1 LTAFSSASLAGLIS
15 DRQRS
20 WDSPFGA
27 FSSRRAPQ
35 HSCCADPRAVS
46 SRLRHLRCRKRPR
59 TTPRLLGFGPAPSPS
74 RLGQSVRP
82 DHRRKLLW
90 ASPLLGVSHRPACC
104 DSRRNSSY
112 VLSGSADGGHPGRMH
127 LRVSIAR
134 RLPRPVAGPGPL
146 LGSHTF
152 PFPSVR
158 AANNP
163 GYVFTSPGRH
173 HYWWPHRIL
182 GLSRLCRSRP
192 DRTSV
197 PGERNNERIEMATE
211 DGGVGRERVSPS
223 MAPQETHPFSSV
235 GVTSGRSCWWLMGS
249 ASQSAWELCYRVIE
263 VAAML
268 PLHPCFTR

>member
-74 RLGQSVRP
+74 RLGQTVRP

-90 ASPLLGVSHRPACC
+90 ASPLLGVSHRPACR

-197 PGERNNERIEMATE
+197 PGETASLIRPFRNSLSRCPGSSISWKVLPVTE
-211 DGGVGRERVSPS
+211 F
-223 MAPQETHPFSSV
+223 FS
-235 GVTSGRSCWWLMGS
+235 R
-249 ASQSAWELCYRVIE
+249 
-263 VAAML
+263 
-268 PLHPCFTR
+268 

>member
-74 RLGQSVRP
+74 RLGQTVRP

-90 ASPLLGVSHRPACC
+90 ASPLLGVSHRPACR

-197 PGERNNERIEMATE
+197 PGESRLHCRSYDLFLQPLAFRFYLLQQILPAVPLFPSF
-211 DGGVGRERVSPS
+211 DGTFQDEVSFRLRCTFP
-223 MAPQETHPFSSV
+223 
-235 GVTSGRSCWWLMGS
+235 
-249 ASQSAWELCYRVIE
+249 
-263 VAAML
+263 
-268 PLHPCFTR
+268 